1 MASDCNY
8 GFFRISKT
16 EGLEES
22 AAKYRE
28 LRLRG
33 LQASPSSFSS
43 TYEIEAAFTTTDW
56 IERLSTPDREN
67 FICVAKA
74 PNTTPSGEGEWI
86 GQVTLRGP
94 LSTVEFSLTNES
106 GHLLGE
112 PDAEERWQLLSLF
125 ILPEHRGAGLGG
137 TLCRKAL
144 NHLQSYRL
152 CQLSPDKVH
161 VRLML
166 KADNQAVAKL
176 YEHIGFMHSGKCTL
190 AEALL
195 ANGDGHLMPSDA
207 SSAKYSTRTGL
218 IMSIYIQRP

>member
-1 MASDCNY
+1 MASDCSY
-8 GFFRISKT
+8 SFIRISKT

-43 TYEIEAAFTTTDW
+43 TYEIESAFTEADW
-56 IERLSTPDREN
+56 IDRLSVPGREN

-74 PNTTPSGEGEWI
+74 SDTAQSDKGDWI

-94 LSTVEFSLTNES
+94 LSKLEFSLAKES
-106 GHLLGE
+106 GQLLGE
-112 PDAEERWQLLSLF
+112 SDEEERWQLLSLF

-137 TLCRKAL
+137 TLCRKTL
-144 NHLQSYRL
+144 NYLQSY
-152 CQLSPDKVH
+152 QSSPDKVH
-161 VRLML
+161 VRLMI
-166 KADNQAVAKL
+166 KAENQAAVKL
-176 YEHIGFMHSGKCTL
+176 YEHLGFAHSGKCTL

-195 ANGDGHLMPSDA
+195 ANGDGHLIPSDA
-207 SSAKYSTRTGL
+207 SSPKYSARTGL